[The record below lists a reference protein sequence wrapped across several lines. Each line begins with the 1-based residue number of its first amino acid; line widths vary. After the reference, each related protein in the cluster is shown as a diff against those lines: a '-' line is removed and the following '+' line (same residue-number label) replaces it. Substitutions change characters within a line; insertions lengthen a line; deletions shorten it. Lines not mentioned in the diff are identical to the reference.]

1 MVPRWDI
8 AYLKALATY
17 GEGFLG
23 RPPEF
28 ETMLGQMEVVTT
40 MHGGFR
46 DGPEWIQTE
55 AMENVYKYVLAV
67 ARGVQDSTKR

>member
-1 MVPRWDI
+1 
-8 AYLKALATY
+8 
-17 GEGFLG
+17 
-23 RPPEF
+23 
-28 ETMLGQMEVVTT
+28 

-46 DGPEWIQTE
+46 DGLEWIQTE